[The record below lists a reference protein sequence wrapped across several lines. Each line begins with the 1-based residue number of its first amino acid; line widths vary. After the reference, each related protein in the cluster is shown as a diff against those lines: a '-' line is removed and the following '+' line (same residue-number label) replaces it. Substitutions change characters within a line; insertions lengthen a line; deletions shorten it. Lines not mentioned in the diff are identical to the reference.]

1 MEEEIE
7 GKMKILFPNYD
18 QMDFYEKDACYA
30 KENKYKELLNELNST
45 VKRQNKINLLRW
57 VSIHPPKFDMNC
69 FCIILWVFLIGIL
82 W

>member
-7 GKMKILFPNYD
+7 GKMKILFPDFD
-18 QMDFYEKDACYA
+18 QMDIYEKDACYA
-30 KENKYKELLNELNST
+30 KEYRYKELLNELNST

-57 VSIHPPKFDMNC
+57 VSRNPPKFDMKS
-69 FCIILWVFLIGIL
+69 FFIILWVFLIGIL